1 MIYLQKCNY
10 VFMHKSVFFLF
21 KIFAVFLGSLIYAL
35 KYLDGL
41 TFLLKIKKY
50 EIKISRVVL
59 LKYIFILIKI

>member
-1 MIYLQKCNY
+1 
-10 VFMHKSVFFLF
+10 MHKSVFFLF
-21 KIFAVFLGSLIYAL
+21 KIFAVFLGLLIYAL